1 MIRVVTTAGEQR
13 VLAEAP
19 SGELV
24 DLSGLVAEERI
35 VSPDLVRRLCVG
47 PEAKDVDPR
56 GIRIKGAHIVQ
67 PLDLSYTNVPHP
79 LEFEAT
85 TFDAMPDLT
94 RADLPVLW
102 LVNCKLPG
110 LRADGIRTNEIR
122 LVSSELTGTVWLDG
136 TKIDGSLDC
145 SSATLSDEA
154 GTALTASQAEISGDA
169 ILSSGFSATGAV
181 GFIRTK
187 IGGRLDCSGATL
199 SNTGGIAFSADGAE
213 ISGSVYLLGGFS
225 ASGAVRLAGAK
236 IGGQLLCRG
245 VTLTN
250 ECGYALTADGAE
262 IRGDVFL
269 GSEVFSGRFTADG
282 GVRLPGAKIGGQL
295 DCPGATL
302 SNKSGYALAADG
314 AEIGG
319 EVFLAGRVQRHGRG
333 VVTRGEDRRRAR
345 LLRRDVREWG
355 RRCPCSRDAA
365 IDGALIFRNVSVTG
379 GLDLFRASAT
389 ALDDDLGREDDPLGS
404 WSGVKPL
411 VLDGFDYGRFDDKS
425 GLGLEV
431 REGGGS
437 SGTSGFQQ
445 GAWQQLIEVY
455 RSVGR
460 DDEATRT
467 AIAMHNDRVRRAGL
481 PWYRRWGREVLR
493 VTVGHGYRPW
503 LAGIWA
509 VAIIAAFAL
518 IVWQWSG
525 MFVSETEGLTSAP
538 QPVAYAADTF
548 LPIVDLGE
556 AGDWMPTGWIRWIDW
571 SVILLGWAL
580 STIFVAGFT
589 RIVRS

>member
-1 MIRVVTTAGEQR
+1 MIKVVTTAGEQR

-110 LRADGIRTNEIR
+110 LRADGIRTNDIR
-122 LVSSELTGTVWLDG
+122 LVSSELSGTVWLDG
-136 TKIDGSLDC
+136 TKIDGSLDS

-181 GFIRTK
+181 GFIRAK

-236 IGGQLLCRG
+236 IGGQLLCHG

-250 ECGYALTADGAE
+250 EGGYALTADGAE
-262 IRGDVFL
+262 IRGDVIL
-269 GSEVFSGRFTADG
+269 GSEVFLGGFTADG

-295 DCPGATL
+295 DCAGATL

-319 EVFLAGRVQRHGRG
+319 AVFLRDGFSAKGAVSLRG
-333 VVTRGEDRRRAR
+333 AKIGAELACFHATLVNGA
-345 LLRRDVREWG
+345 DVALG
-355 RRCPCSRDAA
+355 SRDAV

-389 ALDDDLGREDDPLGS
+389 TLDDDLGREDDPLGS

-411 VLDGFDYGRFDDKS
+411 VLDGFDYGRFDVKADWDSKTR
-425 GLGLEV
+425 GRWLE
-431 REGGGS
+431 
-437 SGTSGFQQ
+437 GTFGFQQ

-525 MFVSETEGLTSAP
+525 MFVSETEGLTNAP

>member
-1 MIRVVTTAGEQR
+1 MTESATTAGQQQ
-13 VLAEAP
+13 VLADAS

-24 DLSGLVAEERI
+24 DLSGLVAEERV

-56 GIRIKGAHIVQ
+56 GIRIKGAHFVQ

-85 TFDAMPDLT
+85 TFDATPDLS

-102 LVNCKLPG
+102 LVDCKLPG
-110 LRADGIRTNEIR
+110 LRANGIRTNDIR
-122 LVSSELTGTVWLDG
+122 LVSSTLSGTVWLDG

-154 GTALTASQAEISGDA
+154 GTALTASQAEISGDV
-169 ILSSGFSATGAV
+169 ILSGGFSATGAV
-181 GFIRTK
+181 GFIRAK

-199 SNTGGIAFSADGAE
+199 SNTDGVAFSADGAE
-213 ISGSVYLLGGFS
+213 ISGGVYLLGGFS

-245 VTLTN
+245 VTLSN
-250 ECGYALTADGAE
+250 KGGYALTVDGAE

-269 GSEVFSGRFTADG
+269 GGDVFLWGFSADG

-295 DCPGATL
+295 DCPGAVL
-302 SNKSGYALAADG
+302 INESGNALVAEG
-314 AEIGG
+314 AEISGG
-319 EVFLAGRVQRHGRG
+319 VFLRSGFSAKGAVSLRG
-333 VVTRGEDRRRAR
+333 AKIGVALVCFDATLVNEA
-345 LLRRDVREWG
+345 DVALG
-355 RRCPCSRDAA
+355 GRDAV

-389 ALDDDLGREDDPLGS
+389 TLDDDLGREDDPLGS
-404 WSGVKPL
+404 WGGVKPL
-411 VLDGFDYGRFDDKS
+411 VLDGFDYRRFDDKADWDS
-425 GLGLEV
+425 KTRGRWLESTF
-431 REGGGS
+431 R
-437 SGTSGFQQ
+437 FQQ

-481 PWYRRWGREVLR
+481 PWYRRWGR
-493 VTVGHGYRPW
+493 
-503 LAGIWA
+503 
-509 VAIIAAFAL
+509 
-518 IVWQWSG
+518 
-525 MFVSETEGLTSAP
+525 
-538 QPVAYAADTF
+538 
-548 LPIVDLGE
+548 
-556 AGDWMPTGWIRWIDW
+556 
-571 SVILLGWAL
+571 
-580 STIFVAGFT
+580 
-589 RIVRS
+589 

>member
-1 MIRVVTTAGEQR
+1 MIKVVTTAGEQR

-102 LVNCKLPG
+102 LTNCKLPG
-110 LRADGIRTNEIR
+110 LRADGIHTNDIR
-122 LVSSELTGTVWLDG
+122 LVSSELSGTVWLDG

-181 GFIRTK
+181 GFIRAK

-250 ECGYALTADGAE
+250 EGGYALTADGAE
-262 IRGDVFL
+262 IRGDVIL
-269 GSEVFSGRFTADG
+269 GSEVFLGGFTADG

-295 DCPGATL
+295 DCAGATL

-319 EVFLAGRVQRHGRG
+319 AVFLRDGFSAKGAVSLRG
-333 VVTRGEDRRRAR
+333 AKIGAELACFHATLVNGA
-345 LLRRDVREWG
+345 DVALG
-355 RRCPCSRDAA
+355 SRDAV

-389 ALDDDLGREDDPLGS
+389 TLDDDLGREDDPLGS

-411 VLDGFDYGRFDDKS
+411 VLDGFDYGRFDDKADWDS
-425 GLGLEV
+425 KTRGRWLE
-431 REGGGS
+431 
-437 SGTSGFQQ
+437 GTFGFQQ